1 MNAGEFQTQET
12 MRIVTQQIKTLEE
25 EKKKNHSSKKFM
37 KNIIML
43 IVAQVLVKVLGL
55 IYRVVIVNIPGF
67 GDKGNGYYS
76 TGYEVYAVMLT
87 ISSIGIPSVIAK
99 LVSERIAIGD
109 KKGANRIFKVAL
121 ALFGG
126 IGLVFTGILFFG
138 ADFISET
145 LLNVKAVAPT
155 LRFLAPA
162 IVFVSIAA
170 VIRGYFTGLEDMKP
184 TSISQTLEQFLNCI
198 LTIVMIYAVAGS
210 SDAPTMAAAGN
221 LAGTISIILAFIY
234 IVLYYER
241 HKVKVR
247 RYDKSVED
255 NKSTKEI
262 IKTILA
268 LSIPI
273 TIGSLISVLNTFIDT
288 TTVSNGIQDAFKNY
302 ILDKGQLEQKAME
315 MKGIL
320 SKVNTIVGLPQAV
333 NIAIGTALVPSIS
346 GFLAKKEF
354 EQAKKMMKKSMNI
367 SLFIVMPSVV
377 GLFVLSEPLLKVM
390 YPHAYKGSELMM
402 LLCIPTLFICLNHT
416 VNRWITRSWRCNN
429 SINCSVCRSSYKDSY
444 EFNINKN
451 TKH

>member
-1 MNAGEFQTQET
+1 
-12 MRIVTQQIKTLEE
+12 V
-25 EKKKNHSSKKFM
+25 
-37 KNIIML
+37 
-43 IVAQVLVKVLGL
+43 
-55 IYRVVIVNIPGF
+55 GF
-67 GDKGNGYYS
+67 GDMKS
-76 TGYEVYAVMLT
+76 T
-87 ISSIGIPSVIAK
+87 SV
-99 LVSERIAIGD
+99 
-109 KKGANRIFKVAL
+109 
-121 ALFGG
+121 
-126 IGLVFTGILFFG
+126 
-138 ADFISET
+138 
-145 LLNVKAVAPT
+145 
-155 LRFLAPA
+155 
-162 IVFVSIAA
+162 
-170 VIRGYFTGLEDMKP
+170 
-184 TSISQTLEQFLNCI
+184 SQTLEQLLNCI

-221 LAGTISIILAFIY
+221 LVGTISIILAFIY
-234 IVLYYER
+234 IVLYYQK

-390 YPHAYKGSELMM
+390 YPHAYQGSELMM

-416 VNRWITRSWRCNN
+416 VNRWITRGWRCNN
-429 SINCSVCRSSYKDSY
+429 SINCSICRSSNKDSY
-444 EFNINKN
+444 EFSINKDTKYNSIEKILITIN
-451 TKH
+451 TGIINLINLFLISSFIIQYNKYIDAIVLIIAIIKETVYILKGVPKFNNLHAPKKQAEINLPDFKNHNIYCLVGCINTT

>member
-55 IYRVVIVNIPGF
+55 IYRVVIVNITGF

-76 TGYEVYAVMLT
+76 TGYEVYAIMLT

-234 IVLYYER
+234 IVLYYQK

-302 ILDKGQLEQKAME
+302 ILDKGHLEQKAME

-320 SKVNTIVGLPQAV
+320 SKVNTIVG
-333 NIAIGTALVPSIS
+333 
-346 GFLAKKEF
+346 
-354 EQAKKMMKKSMNI
+354 
-367 SLFIVMPSVV
+367 
-377 GLFVLSEPLLKVM
+377 
-390 YPHAYKGSELMM
+390 
-402 LLCIPTLFICLNHT
+402 
-416 VNRWITRSWRCNN
+416 
-429 SINCSVCRSSYKDSY
+429 
-444 EFNINKN
+444 
-451 TKH
+451 